1 MYVSAV
7 KNILNEI
14 NILMAV
20 RLINEQPVFKK
31 IIVLNFITNF
41 KIDIKVYVLMQEP
54 RHVFKPNII
63 SLDRNF
69 PL

>member
-1 MYVSAV
+1 
-7 KNILNEI
+7 
-14 NILMAV
+14 MAV

-31 IIVLNFITNF
+31 TIVLNFITNF

-69 PL
+69 PLLYQNFIVAVTKSV